1 MDNIILAIIGS
12 GALSA
17 LVAGIFNLIINRK
30 GRLGIIEGKIDQ
42 LTKRQEYSE
51 KDALRT
57 QLLLMM
63 SDYPDERQ
71 EIMRLAERYFSPPPK
86 GLAGNWYATALFNK
100 WLIKNKIAKPEW
112 FHSED

>member
-1 MDNIILAIIGS
+1 MNESLQIVLAIVGS

-30 GRLGIIEGKIDQ
+30 GKLGAIEHKLDSIEQ
-42 LTKRQEYSE
+42 KQVLSE

-63 SDYPDERQ
+63 SDYPDEVQ
-71 EIMRLAERYFSPPPK
+71 EIMRLAEHYFK
-86 GLAGNWYATALFNK
+86 DLKGNWYATILFNK
-100 WLIKNKIAKPEW
+100 YLLKRKIAKPEW
-112 FHSED
+112 FRPED